1 MANSSIS
8 LVLLAL
14 DRHRCDVFHMTLV
27 SHEPYEAALQE
38 VIGMGR
44 VMLKNDQE
52 VARVE
57 IYKDRVMP
65 GAPLVVLTRDDIAF
79 EERKRAEK
87 PPVQN
92 FSALLRRLLQ
102 LP

>member
-1 MANSSIS
+1 MANNSIS

-14 DRHRCDVFHMTLV
+14 DRHRGDVFHMTLV

-44 VMLKNDQE
+44 VMLKNDRE

-57 IYKDRVMP
+57 VYKDRVKP
-65 GAPLVVLTRDDIAF
+65 DAALVVLTRDDISF
-79 EERKRAEK
+79 EERKPGR
-87 PPVQN
+87 PPTQG
-92 FSALLRRLLQ
+92 FSALLRWLLHI
-102 LP
+102 